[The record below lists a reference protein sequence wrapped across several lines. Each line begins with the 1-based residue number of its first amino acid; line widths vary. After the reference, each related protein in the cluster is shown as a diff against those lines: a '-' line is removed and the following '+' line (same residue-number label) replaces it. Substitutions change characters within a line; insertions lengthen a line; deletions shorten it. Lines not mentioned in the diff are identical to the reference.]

1 MAIIKIYE
9 FNNRAPKYM
18 EKLTELKREVDIC
31 EIIVGILN
39 ISFQIMDRTSRQKMN
54 KESGDLN
61 STIKQIRLNGDTE
74 HITWQQNVNSSQ
86 AWMKH
91 SVGQTMC

>member
-18 EKLTELKREVDIC
+18 ETDRTEREVDIC
-31 EIIVGILN
+31 EIIVGLLN

-54 KESGDLN
+54 KESDLN

-74 HITWQQNVNSSQ
+74 HMT
-86 AWMKH
+86 
-91 SVGQTMC
+91 